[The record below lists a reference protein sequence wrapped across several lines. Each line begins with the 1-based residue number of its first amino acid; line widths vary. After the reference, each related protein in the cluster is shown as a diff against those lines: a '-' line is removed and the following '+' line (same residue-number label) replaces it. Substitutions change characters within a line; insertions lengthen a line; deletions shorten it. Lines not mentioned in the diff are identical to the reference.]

1 MSSADSPRFDATAAA
16 QQMLDLEVQA
26 EAESRTESK
35 VQPEGESEV
44 RAGQPS
50 LPAQQSTSVVFEQS
64 PPSGRL
70 ARAAHGPRQR
80 QAVRGD
86 VR

>member
-16 QQMLDLEVQA
+16 QQMLDLEAQA
-26 EAESRTESK
+26 E
-35 VQPEGESEV
+35 
-44 RAGQPS
+44 QPS
-50 LPAQQSTSVVFEQS
+50 LPAQQRAATTVVHEPSTQ
-64 PPSGRL
+64 SGRPP
-70 ARAAHGPRQR
+70 RAAHRPRQR